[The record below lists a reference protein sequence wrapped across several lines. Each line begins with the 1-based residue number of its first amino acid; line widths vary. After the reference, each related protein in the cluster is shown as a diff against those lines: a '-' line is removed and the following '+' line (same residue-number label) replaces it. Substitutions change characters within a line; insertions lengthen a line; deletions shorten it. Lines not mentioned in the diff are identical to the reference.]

1 MFFTI
6 SSIKLRIF
14 RFFIVFN
21 LCRTDARVQIYRL
34 YKMHVSFFVYGVMVV
49 KLIMAII
56 AAVVFMH
63 FFNVSGNLKQMT
75 PLTVI
80 INFLLSAILSD
91 FILSRNVDIV
101 EFIVVVLIYGV
112 LISILNNVTFSTN
125 IGRRIFIGSPQI
137 IIKSGKI
144 NTEKMEKLKISARD
158 LAIAM
163 RQNKIH
169 SIKEI
174 EMAQIEANGDLT
186 IIKKGD
192 KQYSVILIDNG
203 IVDESALQKINR
215 SDKWLRHELR
225 NKKIR
230 NIEDV
235 FVAQWYRGKL
245 YVVKK
250 NTESG

>member
-1 MFFTI
+1 
-6 SSIKLRIF
+6 
-14 RFFIVFN
+14 
-21 LCRTDARVQIYRL
+21 
-34 YKMHVSFFVYGVMVV
+34 MHAYLITYVVMVI
-49 KLIMAII
+49 KLIMAIV

-63 FFNVSGNLKQMT
+63 FFNASGSLKQMT

-112 LISILNNVTFSTN
+112 LISILNQVTFSTN
-125 IGRRIFIGSPQI
+125 IGRRIFIGSPQV

-192 KQYSVILIDNG
+192 KQYSVILVDNG
-203 IVDESALQKINR
+203 IIDESALQKINR
-215 SDKWLRHELR
+215 SDKWLKHELR
-225 NKKIR
+225 ENKIK
-230 NIEDV
+230 NPEDV
-235 FVAQWYRGKL
+235 FLAQWYRGKL

-250 NTESG
+250 NTEEK